1 MEEQNENIIPENND
15 AAPESKQVEK
25 IERPVSFFRRFLR
38 SLLTLVIIIAVVA
51 FLLCVPVYIAPAI
64 QTSWGISRSV
74 CHTDSA
80 LLSNKV
86 IKKQIARVDGDISR
100 LEKKLLGMI
109 PTQSYIVINTV
120 DNRFYLYKD
129 RKMVRTGPCSS
140 GKNTLLTTADG
151 KYKNVFKT
159 PRGCR
164 TVQAKVNNPTWTRP
178 DWDYIEQG
186 QKIPSKGDPSR
197 FEPYVLGD
205 YALLLGNGYMI
216 HGTIYKRQMGMPV
229 THGCVRLND
238 EDLKVVANTMNVGSK
253 VYIY

>member
-1 MEEQNENIIPENND
+1 MEEQNNNITQESSN
-15 AAPESKQVEK
+15 AAPEKQVAEIPVK
-25 IERPVSFFRRFLR
+25 PVSFFRK
-38 SLLTLVIIIAVVA
+38 LLKALLLLVIILATIA
-51 FLLCVPVYIAPAI
+51 FLFCVPIYIGPAV
-64 QTSWGISRSV
+64 QTSWGVNRST
-74 CHTDSA
+74 CSPDSS
-80 LLSNKV
+80 LLKNKM
-86 IKKQIARVDGDISR
+86 IKKQVTKVDADIVR
-100 LEKKLLGMI
+100 LDKKLSALI
-109 PTQSYIVINTV
+109 PTSSYMIVNTV

-129 RKMVRTGPCSS
+129 RKLIRNGPCSS

-164 TVQAKVNNPTWTRP
+164 TVQSKVSNPVWTRP

-186 QKIPSKGDPSR
+186 EKIPSKGDPSR

-205 YALLLGNGYMI
+205 YALKIGDGYMI

-238 EDLKVVANTMNVGSK
+238 EDLEVVAKTMNVGSK